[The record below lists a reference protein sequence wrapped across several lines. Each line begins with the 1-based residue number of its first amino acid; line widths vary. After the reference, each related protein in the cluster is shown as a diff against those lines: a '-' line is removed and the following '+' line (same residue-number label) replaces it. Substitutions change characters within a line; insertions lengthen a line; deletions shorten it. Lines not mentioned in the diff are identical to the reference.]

1 MIDVVFSAPL
11 AAVTSRT
18 SCTCDDVPTVGGL
31 IDALERSF
39 PGMRS
44 AVLEDRGDL
53 KPHLNVFVNK
63 RSIKLLHGLDTRLN
77 SGDAVFFGMAIAGG

>member
-1 MIDVVFSAPL
+1 MIDVVFSPPL
-11 AAVTSRT
+11 AAVTNCT
-18 SCTCDDVPTVGGL
+18 SCTWDDAPTVRGL
-31 IDALERSF
+31 IDGLERRF

-44 AVLEDRGDL
+44 AVLEERGVL

-77 SGDAVFFGMAIAGG
+77 SGDAVFFAVAIAGG